1 MRLDDIPSFGNLEL
15 LAKHLVDG
23 FITGKH
29 QSPYHG
35 FSVEFAEH
43 RNYNSGESMR
53 HIDWK
58 VYAKTDKLMVKTYDE
73 ETNLK
78 AYVGLDVS
86 SSMFYPKKDN
96 KSKLAFSI
104 LSIAALFHL
113 MQRQRD
119 AFSLHTFA
127 AEILSSSPIKSTRIH
142 LHTLQQQMQTLLEA
156 SQPIHQSG
164 NLASVCHVL
173 AEKAGKRSMVILFT
187 DLLGE
192 QDRLEEFYAALQ
204 HLKHNKHDVLLFH
217 VLDTAQE
224 VDLAWEQR
232 PYWVEDAE
240 SGAKIKV
247 YPQAIQKEYQSKITQ
262 YLQNIYLRCG
272 EMGVEL
278 VVADINQDIE
288 QVLTPFLLRR
298 SLLY

>member
-1 MRLDDIPSFGNLEL
+1 MRLDDISSFGNLEL

-29 QSPYHG
+29 KSPYHG

-43 RNYNSGESMR
+43 RNYNPGESMR

-58 VYAKTDKLMVKTYDE
+58 VFAKTDKLMVKTYDE

-78 AYVGLDVS
+78 AYIALDVS
-86 SSMFYPKKDN
+86 SSMFYPEQEN
-96 KSKLAFSI
+96 KSKLLFS
-104 LSIAALFHL
+104 LVTIASL
-113 MQRQRD
+113 MNLLQRQRD
-119 AFSLHTFA
+119 AFSLYTFA
-127 AEILSSSPIKSTRIH
+127 EDILSSTPIKSTRVH
-142 LHTLQQQMQTLLEA
+142 LHTIQQQLQALISAEKPVQRT
-156 SQPIHQSG
+156 G
-164 NLASVCHVL
+164 NLPQVCHHL
-173 AEKAGKRSMVILFT
+173 AEVAGKRAMVMVFT

-192 QDRLEEFYAALQ
+192 QHRLEELFASLQ

-217 VLDTAQE
+217 VIDRHQE
-224 VDLAWEQR
+224 IDLQWEQR

-240 SGAKIKV
+240 SGEKVKI
-247 YPQAIQKEYQSKITQ
+247 YPHEIQQQYQTSMSA
-262 YLQNIYLRCG
+262 YLNDIYLRCG

-278 VVADINQDIE
+278 VIADINEDIE

-298 SLLY
+298 SQLY